1 MKCKQARG
9 KSFRSN
15 SRRKDIPRGIRN
27 HNPLNIE
34 KGCNWE
40 GACGTDG
47 RFVVFSSAF
56 YGIRA
61 AARIMNTYRLKYGIN
76 TIRGIVERWA
86 PREDNNP
93 TDNYITFIVGHSGI
107 CADTVLHDSDYP
119 RVITAMIRFEN
130 GECPY
135 SVEEVTQGV
144 NAGWRS
150 C

>member
-1 MKCKQARG
+1 MKCKQTG
-9 KSFRSN
+9 SKSFRSN

-56 YGIRA
+56 FGIRA
-61 AARIMNTYRLKYGIN
+61 AARTMNTYRLKYGIN

-93 TDNYITFIVGHSGI
+93 TESYIQYVAGQAGI
-107 CADTVLHDSDYP
+107 SANTPLSQDDYP
-119 RVITAMIRFEN
+119 KVIKAMIRFEN
-130 GECPY
+130 GQCPY
-135 SVEEVTQGV
+135 SSDELVGAV
-144 NAGWRS
+144 NAGLA
-150 C
+150 